1 MTYNVLASGSSGNA
15 VIINRNILVDCGVPF
30 KTIDPYAKDLQLVLL
45 THAHGDHF
53 KPSTVR
59 ALHKRHPAL
68 RWGCREWMVM
78 PLLEAGTDKRTI
90 HVMEASTNLG
100 TANHYWYSD
109 SGFCVRPFQLLHNVS
124 NCGWS
129 IHFFEKGER
138 LFYATDCAT
147 LDGID
152 AKNYDLYMIEAN
164 HTQEE
169 IDARIAAK
177 LAAGEYPYEL
187 EARRNHLS
195 QEQALDWLA
204 ENAGPNSRY
213 VWLHQHRERRKEET

>member
-1 MTYNVLASGSSGNA
+1 MTYNILASGSSGNA
-15 VIINRNILVDCGVPF
+15 VIINGNILIDCGVPF
-30 KTIDPYAKDLQLVLL
+30 KTLDPHIKDLRLVLL

-53 KPSTVR
+53 KPSTAR
-59 ALHKRHPAL
+59 ALHKRRPAL
-68 RWGCREWMVM
+68 RWGCCEWMVGPM
-78 PLLEAGTDKRTI
+78 IEAGVDKRAI
-90 HVMEASTNLG
+90 HVMAPSTNLALG
-100 TANHYWYSD
+100 NHYFYENGD
-109 SGFCVRPFQLLHNVS
+109 ICVRPVPLSHNVP

-129 IHFFEKGER
+129 IRIGGHDER

-147 LDGID
+147 LDYIKAEG
-152 AKNYDLYMIEAN
+152 YDIYMIEAN
-164 HTQEE
+164 HAQEE

-213 VWLHQHRERRKEET
+213 VWLHQHRDHQREET